1 MSPYRAPPNMGHVRL
16 AIQTARCALLLR
28 AKGLRAG
35 LVTCE
40 GPPPGVYGGGEA
52 RIGRLAL
59 RGLTAPVEL
68 GALPGGRLTIG
79 DRVFV
84 NQGASLVAHLSITIG
99 DDVRVGDPV
108 ATYDTA
114 HPPVGQARDARRAP
128 VTIGRNVWLARGA
141 LVLPGVTIGDHA
153 VVAAGAVV
161 TEHVPPRTLVAG
173 NPAKVVRELRA
184 DDGWRRP

>member
-59 RGLTAPVEL
+59 RGMTAPVEL

-84 NQGASLVAHLSITIG
+84 NQAASLVAHLSITIG
-99 DDVRVGDPV
+99 DAARIGAHVGL
-108 ATYDTA
+108 YDTD
-114 HPPVGQARDARRAP
+114 HPPVEQGHDPRRAP
-128 VTIGRNVWLARGA
+128 VTI
-141 LVLPGVTIGDHA
+141 
-153 VVAAGAVV
+153 
-161 TEHVPPRTLVAG
+161 
-173 NPAKVVRELRA
+173 
-184 DDGWRRP
+184 